1 MLIAMI
7 GGKGSGKDTFAQVL
21 VQECGFVHTRFA
33 DPLKNMLRTMLR
45 EAGIADTERYIEG
58 DLKETPLDV
67 LGGKTPRYAMQT
79 LGTEWRD
86 FLDRE
91 LWSTL
96 WQAKVKLLLQEG
108 LPVVVTDCRF
118 LHEAKVIREL
128 GGTLIRIERFQAVGD
143 DKHISELEM
152 RQISA
157 DHNVFN
163 TSDIEALHNKARD
176 MFCEYLR

>member
-33 DPLKNMLRTMLR
+33 DPLKNMLRRLFVDC
-45 EAGIADTERYIEG
+45 GLDPERYIEG
-58 DLKETPLDV
+58 DLKETPLDL

-86 FLDRE
+86 LIDRE
-91 LWSTL
+91 LWSSL

-128 GGTLIRIERFQAVGD
+128 GGTLIRIERFQAVSND
-143 DKHISELEM
+143 THISELEM
-152 RQISA
+152 RQIEA
-157 DHNVFN
+157 DHTIPN
-163 TSDIEALHNKARD
+163 TSTIEALHNKARD
-176 MFCEYLR
+176 MFREYLR